1 MSSTCN
7 EMIMNQSSLLIR
19 ILSTIAITLWLGSC
33 SQKLVKEES
42 VEPVE
47 PVIVESQA
55 EIEPEIET
63 FKIIDEHEYQQ
74 GIDALS
80 ARDLDK
86 AKRLFGQFIQKNPSL
101 SGAYVNLALIAFRE
115 EDYEIANKLVDQAI
129 NLNPQQAPA
138 YHLRA
143 QLHLK
148 NGEIKPARQDYL
160 KAIELRPGYTNAH
173 YNLAL
178 LYDVFLQELALAI
191 EHYSIYLSLL
201 DKEDQTTQEWI
212 NHLRNTL
219 ENG

>member
-33 SQKLVKEES
+33 SQKLVKEE
-42 VEPVE
+42 PVE

-55 EIEPEIET
+55 EIESEIET

-80 ARDLDK
+80 TRDLDK

-115 EDYEIANKLVDQAI
+115 EDYEKANNLVDQAI

-138 YHLRA
+138 YHSRA